1 MEFRPMTCFW
11 NNLLSGQKMGNEN
24 ILNVSGS
31 KKTTVLLS
39 TMFYTLFIDVVLCT
53 SPVTIDVYHVLLVQP
68 FTGFNYYF
76 QLMYSLKVYKG
87 DEKIK
92 EFSSCD

>member
-39 TMFYTLFIDVVLCT
+39 TMFYTLFIDVVLCC
-53 SPVTIDVYHVLLVQP
+53 IVYQSCNDRCVSCSIG
-68 FTGFNYYF
+68 TAIYRF
-76 QLMYSLKVYKG
+76 QLLFSADVLIKSL
-87 DEKIK
+87 
-92 EFSSCD
+92 